1 MKYPN
6 TPINVG
12 KIHLCQFLLAMYSF
26 PIAVTKDVAS
36 DFQLTQN
43 LRLMHTEFNIHIHKI
58 DCVCHINKHLK
69 RD

>member
-1 MKYPN
+1 M
-6 TPINVG
+6 
-12 KIHLCQFLLAMYSF
+12 CQFLLAMYSF